1 MLFFKCAQRLPF
13 CFTYLTFVGIKYG
26 DDVVL
31 KTHYF
36 RRFCD
41 LSLFIE
47 YSVFDIYIYSYLY
60 LQHSARYLEH
70 LYFLLK
76 KYSSI
81 RLQVPCCCNHQVYVI
96 YDLKITKNNGL
107 YFINTKISFHV
118 YVIKYSISNF
128 SIFVKKRI

>member
-1 MLFFKCAQRLPF
+1 MLFFKCAPF
-13 CFTYLTFVGIKYG
+13 FFTYLTFVGIKYG

-47 YSVFDIYIYSYLY
+47 YSVFDVYIYSYLY
-60 LQHSARYLEH
+60 LQRSARYLER

>member
-1 MLFFKCAQRLPF
+1 MLFFKCAPF
-13 CFTYLTFVGIKYG
+13 FFTYLTFVGIKYG

-60 LQHSARYLEH
+60 LQRSARYLER

-107 YFINTKISFHV
+107 YFINTKIFFHV

>member
-1 MLFFKCAQRLPF
+1 MLFFKCAPF
-13 CFTYLTFVGIKYG
+13 FFTYLTFVGIKYG

-60 LQHSARYLEH
+60 LQRSARYLER